1 MHNSGWIDCCLFFSH
16 TIHHPPYIARAF
28 FPPLLFTCGVLD
40 RHFLRIIL
48 HRKTLQA
55 TAKIAGFIATLGVL
69 PCITPCPKR
78 KGMNPWNKILS
89 SESSPSSRCLKDHFW
104 LADPPAHSLTNHD
117 DVFAITDNGRYKN
130 ERERSD
136 RLVGA
141 RVPQKPTTASRGVL
155 T

>member
-1 MHNSGWIDCCLFFSH
+1 MLFVFLP
-16 TIHHPPYIARAF
+16 HHPRSNIARAF
-28 FPPLLFTCGVLD
+28 LPPLLFTCGVLD

-89 SESSPSSRCLKDHFW
+89 SPSSRCLKDHFW

-130 ERERSD
+130 LRER
-136 RLVGA
+136 REVVVCLVRA